1 MSSVSDHTNVLSYR
15 FGRGVI
21 QNIGRDIGRFCVTT
35 MDIPWR
41 LTKDKLGAAPQN
53 VFIIDSMEQTC
64 LDTLADTLPPCETIV
79 GIGGGQA
86 VDAAK
91 YLSWKKGLRL
101 VTIPTI
107 LSVDAFVTE
116 AAGVRQDHQVT
127 YVGKASPD
135 PLVIDY
141 DIIRIAPETLNI
153 AGIGD
158 VLSIHTA
165 CFDWHLAEKYNRSE
179 HPFSP
184 QVVHKAR
191 AIFTD
196 LTSLLGDIREVT
208 DIGIRALVEA
218 YMKMNTI
225 ALPAGHWRFE
235 EGSEHF
241 VFYELEQRLKRS
253 FVHGH
258 IVGLGIYLMSRLQN
272 NEYDNLTQIM
282 NDVKLAYDPQG
293 MAISKKIL
301 TASLKNCRF
310 FVEQKKLWFSILNI
324 EEITD
329 EWTAWAFSAL
339 TWKDGRK

>member
-1 MSSVSDHTNVLSYR
+1 MSSLSDHTNVLSSR
-15 FGRGVI
+15 FGRDVI

-35 MDIPWR
+35 MEIPWH
-41 LTKDKLGAAPQN
+41 LTKDKLGATPQH
-53 VFIIDSMEQTC
+53 VFIINSMEQTS
-64 LDTLADTLPPCETIV
+64 LDSLADTLPPCETIV

-86 VDAAK
+86 IDAAK

-116 AAGVRQDHQVT
+116 AAGIRQNHQVT

-141 DIIRIAPETLNI
+141 DIIRTAPKTLNI

-165 CFDWHLAEKYNRSE
+165 CFDWHLAEQHNRSE
-179 HPFSP
+179 YPYSP
-184 QVVHKAR
+184 QVAHDAHV
-191 AIFTD
+191 ILSD
-196 LTSLLGDIREVT
+196 MTSVLGDIRDVT
-208 DIGIRALVEA
+208 DTGLRAIVEA

-241 VFYELEQRLKRS
+241 VFYELEQRLKRA

-258 IVGLGIYLMSRLQN
+258 IVGLGIYLMSRLQDN
-272 NEYDNLTQIM
+272 AYDHVTHIM
-282 NDVKLAYDPQG
+282 NDAQLAYHPKDLD
-293 MAISKKIL
+293 ISKSVL
-301 TASLKNCRF
+301 AASLKNCRF
-310 FVEQKKLWFSILNI
+310 FVEQKKLWFSILNV

-329 EWTAWAFSAL
+329 EWLTWAFSAL
-339 TWKDGRK
+339 TCKDE